1 MVDYGQFCPVAKATE
16 LIGERWTILI
26 IRELVLGTHRFND
39 FQRALSRISPALLTK
54 RLKSLDKAGI
64 IVKKKQ
70 QGRRGYQYFLTP
82 AGRQLSP
89 IIEHLATWGMRWARG
104 QLTDGELDIEF
115 LMWEIQRRL
124 DTKALPDGETVL
136 CFIFEELTQFKSWWI
151 VINGDEVDLCTKNPG
166 KDVDLYLSTTV
177 RTMVEIWEGEI
188 GLKTAQRK
196 NLLKANG
203 SQQLVKTLTNWFGI
217 CLYADVKRGDPAL
230 KRVASEDLFQV
241 NKEL

>member
-26 IRELVLGTHRFND
+26 IRELVLGTHRFSD

-54 RLKSLDKAGI
+54 RLKDLEKAGI
-64 IVKKKQ
+64 LIRKTQ

-104 QLTDGELDIEF
+104 QLTDEELDVEF
-115 LMWEIQRRL
+115 LMWEVQRRL
-124 DTKALPDGETVL
+124 DTTALADGETVL

-151 VINGDEVDLCTKNPG
+151 VVSDNDVDLCTKNPG
-166 KDVDLYLSTTV
+166 KDVDLYISSTV
-177 RTMVEIWEGEI
+177 RSMVEIWEGDLEI
-188 GLKTAQRK
+188 HSALRKQLIKT
-196 NLLKANG
+196 NG
-203 SQQLVKTLTNWFGI
+203 NRQLARTLPEWFGI
-217 CLYADVKRGDPAL
+217 CLYADVRPGDPSL
-230 KRVASEDLFQV
+230 KQVASEDPD
-241 NKEL
+241 

>member
-16 LIGERWTILI
+16 LVGERWTILI
-26 IRELVLGTHRFND
+26 IRELVLGTHRFSD

-54 RLKSLDKAGI
+54 RLKDLEKAGI
-64 IVKKKQ
+64 IVKKSQ
-70 QGRRGYQYFLTP
+70 QGRRGFQYFLTP

-104 QLTDGELDIEF
+104 QLTDSELDIEF

-124 DTKALPDGETVL
+124 DTGALPDGETVL

-151 VINGDEVDLCTKNPG
+151 VINGDDVDLCTKNPG
-166 KDVDLYLSTTV
+166 KDVDLYISSTV

-196 NLLKANG
+196 NLLKTNG
-203 SQQLVKTLTNWFGI
+203 NRQLVRTLTDWFGI

-230 KRVASEDLFQV
+230 KRVASEDLF
-241 NKEL
+241 

>member
-1 MVDYGQFCPVAKATE
+1 MVDYGQFCPVAKASE

-26 IRELVLGTHRFND
+26 IRELVLGTHRFSD
-39 FQRALSRISPALLTK
+39 FQRALSRVSPALLTK
-54 RLKSLDKAGI
+54 RLNGLEKAGI
-64 IVKKKQ
+64 IVKKAQ

-104 QLTDGELDIEF
+104 QLTDSELDVEF

-124 DTKALPDGETVL
+124 GTDALPDGETVL

-151 VINGDEVDLCTKNPG
+151 VINGDDVDLCTKNPG
-166 KDVDLYLSTTV
+166 KDVDLYISSTV

-196 NLLKANG
+196 NLLKTNG
-203 SQQLVKTLTNWFGI
+203 NRQLVKTLTDWFGI

-230 KRVASEDLFQV
+230 KRVASEDLF
-241 NKEL
+241 

>member
-26 IRELVLGTHRFND
+26 IRELVLGTHRFSD
-39 FQRALSRISPALLTK
+39 FQRALSRISPSLLTK
-54 RLKSLDKAGI
+54 RLNALEEAGI
-64 IVKKKQ
+64 IIKKAQ
-70 QGRRGYQYFLTP
+70 HGRRGYEYFLTP

-104 QLTDGELDIEF
+104 QLTDSELDIEF

-124 DTKALPDGETVL
+124 DTGALPDGETVL

-151 VINGDEVDLCTKNPG
+151 VVQDNDVDLCTKNPG
-166 KDVDLYLSTTV
+166 KDVDLYISSTV
-177 RTMVEIWEGEI
+177 RSMVEIWEGE
-188 GLKTAQRK
+188 LDLSTAQRK
-196 NLLKANG
+196 NLLKTNG
-203 SQQLVKTLTNWFGI
+203 NPKLVKTLPDWFGI

-230 KRVASEDLFQV
+230 KQVAYDDRG
-241 NKEL
+241 

>member
-26 IRELVLGTHRFND
+26 IRELILGTHRFSD
-39 FQRALSRISPALLTK
+39 FQRALSRISPSLLTK
-54 RLKSLDKAGI
+54 RLKDLEKAGI
-64 IVKKKQ
+64 IIRKTQ

-104 QLTDGELDIEF
+104 QLTDEELDVEF

-124 DTKALPDGETVL
+124 DTEALPDGETVL

-151 VINGDEVDLCTKNPG
+151 VVCENGVDLCTENPG
-166 KDVDLYLSTTV
+166 KDVDLYISSTV
-177 RTMVEIWEGEI
+177 RTMVEIWEGD
-188 GLKTAQRK
+188 LKIKSALRNQLIRTNGNRQ
-196 NLLKANG
+196 LIKAFP
-203 SQQLVKTLTNWFGI
+203 QWFGI
-217 CLYADVKRGDPAL
+217 CLYADVKPGDPEL
-230 KRVASEDLFQV
+230 KQVAWRDL
-241 NKEL
+241 N

>member
-1 MVDYGQFCPVAKATE
+1 MVDYGQFCPVAKASE

-26 IRELVLGTHRFND
+26 IRELVLGTHRFSD
-39 FQRALSRISPALLTK
+39 FQRALSRVSPALLTK
-54 RLKSLDKAGI
+54 RLNGLEKAGI
-64 IVKKKQ
+64 IVKKAQ

-104 QLTDGELDIEF
+104 QLTDSELDVEF

-124 DTKALPDGETVL
+124 DTEALPDGETVL

-151 VINGDEVDLCTKNPG
+151 VINGDDVDLCTKNPG
-166 KDVDLYLSTTV
+166 KDVDLYISSTV

-196 NLLKANG
+196 NLLKTNG
-203 SQQLVKTLTNWFGI
+203 NRQLVKTLTNWFGI

-230 KRVASEDLFQV
+230 KRVASEDLF
-241 NKEL
+241 